1 MKHVSAFIATLA
13 FILLGPLAAIGQ
25 TQQSVG
31 QLTAKALSECQKG
44 RVAKSRPLRLAHF
57 ERGKVLAEQA
67 LTLDQQHAD
76 AHFALFCSLGEKMR
90 LDGEVFSSVF
100 AYSRMMAALDRT
112 LALNPDHLDAVSS
125 KGTFLIKLPRV
136 LGGDPVKGEGMLRR
150 VVREDPKNCVNAR
163 LRLAEIQ
170 AAEGRHDE
178 AIALAT
184 EALEVAQSRQ
194 REDQIREAKSALLEL
209 RARQDGED

>member
-13 FILLGPLAAIGQ
+13 LILLGPLAAIGQ
-25 TQQSVG
+25 MQQSVG

-67 LTLDQQHAD
+67 LTLDEQHAD

-90 LDGEVFSSVF
+90 LDGESFSSVF
-100 AYSRMMAALDRT
+100 AYSRLMAALDRT
-112 LALNPDHLDAVSS
+112 LALNPNHLDAVSS
-125 KGTFLIKLPRV
+125 KGTFLIKLPRL
-136 LGGDPVKGEGMLRR
+136 LGGDPAEGERMLRR
-150 VVREDPKNCVNAR
+150 VVREDPNNCVNAR

-184 EALEVAQSRQ
+184 EALQVAQARQ
-194 REDQIREAKSALLEL
+194 REDQIREANATLVQL
-209 RARQDGED
+209 RALQDGED